1 MPTKEKPTGVYF
13 STADGHMIK
22 VTDIPT
28 ISLDTDGDEYL
39 ANMLDSYEMEI
50 QVSDEAMQILTEMS
64 EPSEHLMEK
73 IKQAF
78 AEYFYEVMQDDSRKI
93 NQDIKS
99 G

>member
-13 STADGHMIK
+13 STPNGQMIK
-22 VTDIPT
+22 ATDIPT
-28 ISLDTDGDEYL
+28 ISLEPEGDESL

-64 EPSEHLMEK
+64 EPSKHLMEK

-78 AEYFYEVMQDDSRKI
+78 AEYFEEVMRNDE
-93 NQDIKS
+93 
-99 G
+99 